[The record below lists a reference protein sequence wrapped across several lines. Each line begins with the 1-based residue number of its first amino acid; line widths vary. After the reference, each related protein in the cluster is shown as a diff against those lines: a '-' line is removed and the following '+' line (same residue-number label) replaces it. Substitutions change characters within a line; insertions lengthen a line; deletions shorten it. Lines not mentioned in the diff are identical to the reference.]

1 MKKLISIVAFASSA
15 LAGVAAH
22 AGEIA
27 LFTDDNFRG
36 PSITLRDSV
45 PDLVRRGFNDRASS
59 VVVRSGTWELCE
71 HANFGGQC
79 RVLERGE
86 YRRLEG
92 FNDEVSS
99 VREIQDRGGDRGRD
113 RGDRNGWG
121 GGGRGDRRD
130 ESVTMFEQADFRGRQ
145 VELNRDIRTLN
156 DVGFNDRAGSI
167 IVRDGVWEACEDADY
182 RGRCMTLRP
191 GRYDHLDRMNNN
203 ISSLRRV
210 R

>member
-1 MKKLISIVAFASSA
+1 MKKLLSVVAFAASS
-15 LAGVAAH
+15 LAGVTAH

-36 PSITLRDSV
+36 PSVTLRDTV
-45 PDLVRRGFNDRASS
+45 PDLVRRGFNDRTSS
-59 VVVRSGTWELCE
+59 VVVRSGTWEVCE

-92 FNDEVSS
+92 FNDEISS
-99 VREIQDRGGDRGRD
+99 VREIQDRGHD
-113 RGDRNGWG
+113 RGDRDGRGGG

-130 ESVTMFEQADFRGRQ
+130 ESVTMFEQGDFRGRK
-145 VELNRDIRTLN
+145 VELDRDIRTLN

-167 IVRDGVWEACEDADY
+167 IIKDGVWEVCEDADY

-191 GRYDHLDRMNNN
+191 GRYDHLDRMNNS